1 MATSVN
7 FFPAAGTIDYEE
19 FLAATVNL
27 NYLEKEDTMFKAF
40 SYFDKD
46 ASGFI
51 TREELED
58 ALQVGLRFSIY
69 VSMRQLTLL
78 WTAISHVNY
87 RDWWQC
93 LS

>member
-1 MATSVN
+1 MVTLAHS
-7 FFPAAGTIDYEE
+7 FPAAGTIDYEE

-58 ALQVGLRFSIY
+58 ALQVGISFSSCSCRPEAADLGPGLGSAR
-69 VSMRQLTLL
+69 SMPE
-78 WTAISHVNY
+78 V
-87 RDWWQC
+87 
-93 LS
+93 

>member
-1 MATSVN
+1 MATSAHVL
-7 FFPAAGTIDYEE
+7 PAAGTIDYEE

-58 ALQVGLRFSIY
+58 ALQVGISFSNWAFVRHFTTSWVG
-69 VSMRQLTLL
+69 VSQLH
-78 WTAISHVNY
+78 A
-87 RDWWQC
+87 RCWWRC
-93 LS
+93 LT